1 MLDEI
6 HLVNLL
12 DRHCAALRINRNLG
26 GGLKMHLYNCRH
38 ACLLSQDYV
47 SGQMQQCRISL
58 LRVASRCESL
68 SLAWSR
74 SFMSNIHTH
83 VYVIILL
90 SMWSVFLTR

>member
-6 HLVNLL
+6 RLVNLL
-12 DRHCAALRINRNLG
+12 DRRCAALRKNRNL